1 MRIIKITIAVVALAL
16 AAGVQVQSQ
25 GQDPSP
31 AERAAAEQAELT
43 RMMAMSRPIDAVDSV
58 WMEELTWLEVRDAMR
73 AGKTTV
79 IVPTGGMEQNG
90 PYLATGKHNYVMRA
104 TCEAI
109 ARKLGNALCAPIVAY
124 VPEGDIDPPTGMM
137 RFPGTISLTESTY
150 LALLTDI
157 ANSLKS
163 NGFAHVVLLGDSF
176 DNQPGMKDV
185 ASTLSAKWAGS
196 KSRIYFIPEYYDYPG
211 AKIWAE
217 ANLGWK
223 QIAEGHHDDPVITT
237 IMMTVDPSSVRISQ
251 RIAKSK
257 ASINGISLIPVDK
270 AIEAGRKLVDFRSDP
285 AVAAIK
291 KAIASSTMSTP

>member
-25 GQDPSP
+25 GQGPSP
-31 AERAAAEQAELT
+31 AERAAAEQAALT
-43 RMMAMSRPIDAVDSV
+43 RMMAMSRPIDAVD
-58 WMEELTWLEVRDAMR
+58 
-73 AGKTTV
+73 
-79 IVPTGGMEQNG
+79 
-90 PYLATGKHNYVMRA
+90 
-104 TCEAI
+104 
-109 ARKLGNALCAPIVAY
+109 
-124 VPEGDIDPPTGMM
+124 
-137 RFPGTISLTESTY
+137 

-163 NGFAHVVLLGDSF
+163 HGFAHVVLLGDSL

-185 ASTLSAKWAGS
+185 ASTRSAKWAGS
-196 KSRIYFIPEYYDYPG
+196 KSRIHFIPEYYDYPG

-223 QIAEGHHDDPVITT
+223 QITEGHHDDPVITT

-291 KAIASSTMSTP
+291 KAIASSTTSTP